1 MVAAI
6 VSLLNEYRLKEGL
19 PRVGFVNPLL
29 YQMAQEKPEV
39 IAAHPSDAI
48 QRPAISRL
56 ALTWTLS
63 AALVVVS

>member
-1 MVAAI
+1 MAVPRLCLCCAVVAAI

-39 IAAHPSDAI
+39 VTHTQAM
-48 QRPAISRL
+48 QYN
-56 ALTWTLS
+56 ALSCILD
-63 AALVVVS
+63 